1 MSFRRALIASLSM
14 GTNSCKA
21 FRSSRLLDKFA
32 CPPPLSSRKQV
43 QHRILGA
50 VTRRDRPIDEHRP
63 ADYVAPRHCTP
74 VPAVFTVIAIV
85 AHAKVLIGIITAI
98 VIGVLNVAI
107 FRVFDFV
114 RYWIALFGHPK
125 WLADAKE
132 GIGACIV
139 IALVENGVPRAGG
152 GALVG
157 ILFERARVV
166 RRLIHRPDP
175 VLGQLLAIYV
185 YAMSFRIVFDDVARQ
200 TYYALDIIG
209 FGPVRVFENDYIA
222 PFYIAIGEDRKVDA

>member
-21 FRSSRLLDKFA
+21 FGSSRLLDELA

-43 QHRILGA
+43 QHRVLRAI
-50 VTRRDRPIDEHRP
+50 TRRDRPIDEHRP
-63 ADYVAPRHCTP
+63 SYYVAPRHRSP

-98 VIGVLNVAI
+98 VIGVVNVAI

-139 IALVENGVPRAGG
+139 IALVENGVP
-152 GALVG
+152 
-157 ILFERARVV
+157 
-166 RRLIHRPDP
+166 
-175 VLGQLLAIYV
+175 
-185 YAMSFRIVFDDVARQ
+185 
-200 TYYALDIIG
+200 
-209 FGPVRVFENDYIA
+209 
-222 PFYIAIGEDRKVDA
+222 